1 MCSIIG
7 SDGYYSNFIHMGG
20 EIPLCKRWRYVL
32 MLICKDLTKS
42 FDKELF
48 SNFNLELKPGEIV
61 AITGPSGCGKT
72 TLLRCICG
80 LEDLDSGDLLLE
92 GRDISTLNAEERGIG
107 LIFQKAVL
115 YPHLNVEGNLRLG
128 NKKGDITNALVEVGM
143 EGFEERRVESLSG
156 GEGQRVSLAR
166 ALLAK
171 PKVLLLDEPF
181 SSLDEE
187 LSRRLVS
194 DVRSILKERKCPAI
208 LVTHNK
214 NIAENFADYVISL

>member
-1 MCSIIG
+1 
-7 SDGYYSNFIHMGG
+7 
-20 EIPLCKRWRYVL
+20 

>member
-1 MCSIIG
+1 
-7 SDGYYSNFIHMGG
+7 
-20 EIPLCKRWRYVL
+20 
-32 MLICKDLTKS
+32 MLICKGLTKS

>member
-1 MCSIIG
+1 
-7 SDGYYSNFIHMGG
+7 
-20 EIPLCKRWRYVL
+20 
-32 MLICKDLTKS
+32 MLICKGLTKS

-92 GRDISTLNAEERGIG
+92 DRDISTLNAEERGIG